1 MKCVLN
7 LLAVVVAVVS
17 AVAQPANMT
26 PIAIPSGLSYQ
37 FLGTYSVDR
46 LNKILSTELQEF
58 APDNTITF
66 PQAKNAVDLYRVTY
80 PSVVPEQLNR
90 PTRASGL
97 IAVPKIANKNLP
109 VVMYQHGTVFTKT
122 AVPSFPEESYETR
135 LMIARFAG
143 DGYIVVAADY
153 FGKGLSDEPDS
164 YLVKASTQQACT
176 DMFHTAKIIL
186 NAVGY
191 KPANF
196 FLSGWS
202 QGGWATLV
210 FLNHLENLG
219 IPVTAAAA
227 ASAPADVY
235 TIMNR
240 WINNFQPVDAVYLT
254 GCAALQ
260 INAHEFYY
268 NQPGLSTGAFKPEYL
283 QAARDLHANKIG
295 WSEYSKIV
303 PFKVKDM
310 LNDEFVKSSIGGETP
325 YWQTLQR
332 THGYR
337 WRSITPLRCYHGGR
351 DEVTP
356 VYIAELPA
364 GFQTLIGG
372 GPTQSLSAG
381 QSADH
386 RGVFIYSVQ
395 DQKGW
400 FESFLKK

>member
-1 MKCVLN
+1 MLRFLTFICCAVL
-7 LLAVVVAVVS
+7 LTSQAH
-17 AVAQPANMT
+17 AQMPDLK

-37 FLGTYSVDR
+37 FLGTYTVER
-46 LNKILSTELQEF
+46 LNKILTSELQEF
-58 APDNTITF
+58 APSNTITF
-66 PQAKNAVDLYRVTY
+66 PAAKNAVDLYRVVY

-97 IAVPKIANKNLP
+97 IAIPKVANKNLP

-176 DMFHTAKIIL
+176 DMYHTAKIIL
-186 NAVGY
+186 DAVGY
-191 KPANF
+191 KPSQF

-219 IPVTAAAA
+219 IKVTAAVA
-227 ASAPADVY
+227 ASAPSDIY

-240 WINNFQPVDAVYLT
+240 WINNYEPVDAVYLT

-268 NQPGLSTGAFKPEYL
+268 NQPGLSSGAFKPEYL

-295 WSEYSKIV
+295 WSEYSKMV
-303 PFKVKDM
+303 PFKIRDM
-310 LNDEFVKSSIGGETP
+310 MTESFVKSSIGGETP
-325 YWQTLQR
+325 YWQTLQK

-337 WRSITPLRCYHGGR
+337 WRSVTPLRCYHGGQ

-356 VYIAELPA
+356 SYIAELPA

-372 GPTQSLSAG
+372 GPTQALFAG

-386 RGVFIYSVQ
+386 RGVFLYSVQ

-400 FESFLKK
+400 FESFLK

>member
-1 MKCVLN
+1 MKCVLTV
-7 LLAVVVAVVS
+7 LAVVVAVVS

-186 NAVGY
+186 DAVGY

-310 LNDEFVKSSIGGETP
+310 LNDDFVKSSIGGETP
-325 YWQTLQR
+325 YWQTLQH

-337 WRSITPLRCYHGGR
+337 WRSVTPLRCYHGGR

-364 GFQTLIGG
+364 GFQTLVGG
-372 GPTQSLSAG
+372 GPTQALSAG

-386 RGVFIYSVQ
+386 RGVFIYGVQ

-400 FESFLKK
+400 FESFLRK